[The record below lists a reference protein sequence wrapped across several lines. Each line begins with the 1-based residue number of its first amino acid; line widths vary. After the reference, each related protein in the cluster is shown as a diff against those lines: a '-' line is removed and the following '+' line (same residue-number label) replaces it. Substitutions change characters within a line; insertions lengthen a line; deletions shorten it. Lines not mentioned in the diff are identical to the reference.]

1 MRRREFITVLG
12 GAAVAWPLTVR
23 AQQSAMPVIGFLSS
37 ASPDGY
43 AIRLSAFRQGLNP
56 SASPALPAASASERF
71 VGIDQMLKA
80 GPDGRRW
87 NAYLVEPGCDLDY
100 VLNPREM
107 IAW

>member
-1 MRRREFITVLG
+1 MSTSVSI
-12 GAAVAWPLTVR
+12 A
-23 AQQSAMPVIGFLSS
+23 GF
-37 ASPDGY
+37 AT
-43 AIRLSAFRQGLNP
+43 
-56 SASPALPAASASERF
+56 ASAGVRF

-107 IAW
+107 IA